1 MNSYSVL
8 TMPEEFEERDDRSYE
23 TLKEEGVFELKLIF
37 RGCYRKAFSMGLIY
51 YFETA
56 DGKRCKL
63 FCFRHNKNGE
73 DQYCPK
79 RCEID
84 FEKVKDGTW
93 WRCAVEKNEKG
104 NYTWVV
110 AETME

>member
-63 FCFRHNKNGE
+63 FCFRHTKNGE
-73 DQYCPK
+73 DQYRPK

-84 FEKVKDGTW
+84 FEKVKDVTW

-104 NYTWVV
+104 NYTWVA
-110 AETME
+110 AEMME